1 MANESASTYKN
12 KGTNYNYAYH
22 WANLSLEYM
31 NDGILYD
38 DNTAEQGKRTIDEFV
53 NKGIA
58 ISVYNVDTDE
68 QMKYYIQ
75 NASKLRCICTNYP
88 KTLLDKMGK

>member
-1 MANESASTYKN
+1 
-12 KGTNYNYAYH
+12 
-22 WANLSLEYM
+22 M
-31 NDGILYD
+31 NDGILYK
-38 DNTAEQGKRTIDEFV
+38 DNTKEQGSRTIDEFV
-53 NKGIA
+53 NNGIA

-68 QMKYYIQ
+68 QMNYYIQ